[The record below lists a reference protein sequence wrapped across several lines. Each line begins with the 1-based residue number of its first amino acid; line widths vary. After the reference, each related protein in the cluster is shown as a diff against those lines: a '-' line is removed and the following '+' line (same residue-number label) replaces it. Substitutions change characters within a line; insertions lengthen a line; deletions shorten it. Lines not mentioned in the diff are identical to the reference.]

1 MNNKLKKLVGIHTR
15 YYFVSATTRDGEF
28 EYRQNAT
35 YISQRD
41 VSQKEMEKFADEWF
55 GYKGSYQE
63 VELDS
68 WQEIPKTH
76 YDILK
81 KYGI

>member
-28 EYRQNAT
+28 EYAT
-35 YISQRD
+35 YISH
-41 VSQKEMEKFADEWF
+41 SQKEMEKFADEWF
-55 GYKGSYQE
+55 GYKGSYPN
-63 VELDS
+63 S